1 MAVIVHDDMP
11 IDLALRMLWRE
22 ANRELVIDKLKENRY
37 YVKPTAIRHEQKK
50 IYAKTKRRRAAMR
63 RKYRNRGWLIA

>member
-1 MAVIVHDDMP
+1 MAVIVNDGMS

-37 YVKPTAIRHEQKK
+37 YIKPTAKKHEIQRVFE
-50 IYAKTKRRRAAMR
+50 KRKAGR
-63 RKYRNRGWLIA
+63 RKRHRRMKQRGWV